1 DRDFATPSPQPPG
14 PGVQKQKEFSKSL
27 STYLS
32 ELDFY
37 INDGYLNEA
46 EKLAAGLKEIYPDNK
61 ELAAKIGRLSK
72 AKSAGTKPAPAKG
85 EYFDLDADI
94 ISLDSAQ
101 EDNDR
106 HKDNTEFI
114 FPPQGGPEE
123 LEEPG
128 GMEMPL
134 FEPLPDMGV
143 PSSNDDL
150 DSPFQIEGSIS
161 EESQSFKEYTDSKIG
176 LKVGNLEPPHL
187 ERDSDLDS
195 LDFEIEVE
203 EPVEENDFPGPE
215 IDKDILIQS
224 PSVSHREKSG
234 DLSDSRSSSGIQDL
248 DLDNIMEHGG
258 EFGGGDMDTESPFK
272 EIGGSDMGF
281 EPEEDL
287 LEGEALFLEEA
298 FFDLENNTNQELEA
312 ISFWLKEVEK
322 QRTSTIEKNMMEI
335 FDEFKK
341 GVDEKI
347 GHEDYDTRYN
357 LGIAYKEMGLLEEA
371 IHEFQISS
379 RHPAKFFD
387 SAGLLGLCFREKG
400 MFSEAV
406 NWFEQA
412 LEAPGRKD
420 EEYLA
425 VSYELVITYKLQEDY
440 PSAKKAAEGILRVN
454 PGYRDIAALYE
465 EIKRKRVI

>member
-1 DRDFATPSPQPPG
+1 
-14 PGVQKQKEFSKSL
+14 
-27 STYLS
+27 
-32 ELDFY
+32 
-37 INDGYLNEA
+37 
-46 EKLAAGLKEIYPDNK
+46 
-61 ELAAKIGRLSK
+61 
-72 AKSAGTKPAPAKG
+72 
-85 EYFDLDADI
+85 
-94 ISLDSAQ
+94 
-101 EDNDR
+101 
-106 HKDNTEFI
+106 
-114 FPPQGGPEE
+114 
-123 LEEPG
+123 
-128 GMEMPL
+128 
-134 FEPLPDMGV
+134 
-143 PSSNDDL
+143 
-150 DSPFQIEGSIS
+150 
-161 EESQSFKEYTDSKIG
+161 
-176 LKVGNLEPPHL
+176 
-187 ERDSDLDS
+187 
-195 LDFEIEVE
+195 
-203 EPVEENDFPGPE
+203 
-215 IDKDILIQS
+215 
-224 PSVSHREKSG
+224 
-234 DLSDSRSSSGIQDL
+234 
-248 DLDNIMEHGG
+248 IMEHGG
-258 EFGGGDMDTESPFK
+258 EFGDGDMETDSPFK

-440 PSAKKAAEGILRVN
+440 HSAKKAAEDILRVN
-454 PGYRDIAALYE
+454 PGYRDIAALHE
-465 EIKRKRVI
+465 EIKRKRVV